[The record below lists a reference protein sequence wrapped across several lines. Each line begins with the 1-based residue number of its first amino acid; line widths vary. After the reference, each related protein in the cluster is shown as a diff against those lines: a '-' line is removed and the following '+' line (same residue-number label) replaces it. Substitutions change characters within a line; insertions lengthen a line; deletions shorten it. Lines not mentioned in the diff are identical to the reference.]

1 MTKKLE
7 SFNEKQLEANRIESQ
22 FDTLK
27 DRVIK
32 AEHTNQYSDEE
43 IADMR
48 AEMKALSNQYFDL
61 TNLTLS

>member
-32 AEHTNQYSDEE
+32 AGYTDQYSDEE
-43 IADMR
+43 IAEMR
-48 AEMKALSNQYFDL
+48 NEMEALSSQYFDL